1 MQPLYRF
8 PDFLSCNNGSFG
20 IPDVCWRGDDV
31 ISLRQHI
38 VFSSIL
44 AALFIIDILTTEQV
58 LSLGGGEINPFM
70 VWVTSSMILHA
81 VIKALLIALVIAVA
95 HVADERVPR
104 SGVGLYCVLIL
115 MYCGVIMNNI
125 YALGTFYR

>member
-1 MQPLYRF
+1 M
-8 PDFLSCNNGSFG
+8 
-20 IPDVCWRGDDV
+20 

-104 SGVGLYCVLIL
+104 SGIALYGILIL
-115 MYCGVIMNNI
+115 MYCGVIVNNVC
-125 YALGTFYR
+125 ALGTFYQ